1 VRTPL
6 SRVIAAAPRGVAILC
21 AGDAALVEAL
31 ATFAYER
38 CAGSQTLL
46 PSVMSTDSSGDQLI
60 TA

>member
-1 VRTPL
+1 
-6 SRVIAAAPRGVAILC
+6 VAILC